1 MRNIQR
7 GQPVR
12 LTTSQAV
19 DKYINSFPKG
29 VRTTLKGV
37 RQTIRKAMPG
47 AEEAISYQI
56 LAFKLNG
63 RDVVYFAAWK
73 HHISLYPIPKG
84 DIAFR
89 KVLSPYV
96 AGKGT
101 VKFPLDKPIPFG
113 LITRIVRFHVKE
125 IREREGVQLKKK
137 PRSATKR
144 GMVHEI

>member
-37 RQTIRKAMPG
+37 RQTIRKAMP
-47 AEEAISYQI
+47 EEAISYQI

-89 KVLSPYV
+89 KVFDL
-96 AGKGT
+96 A
-101 VKFPLDKPIPFG
+101 PFFRTG
-113 LITRIVRFHVKE
+113 
-125 IREREGVQLKKK
+125 G
-137 PRSATKR
+137 
-144 GMVHEI
+144 

>member
-1 MRNIQR
+1 MPPTTPRTIDEYTSTF
-7 GQPVR
+7 PSDVR
-12 LTTSQAV
+12 V
-19 DKYINSFPKG
+19 I
-29 VRTTLKGV
+29 LKRV

-47 AEEAISYQI
+47 AEETISYQI
-56 LAFKLNG
+56 PTFKLSG
-63 RDVVYFAAWK
+63 RYVVYFAAWK

-84 DIAFR
+84 DVAFR
-89 KVLSPYV
+89 RVLSPYV

-137 PRSATKR
+137 RNKKR
-144 GMVHEI
+144 NDA